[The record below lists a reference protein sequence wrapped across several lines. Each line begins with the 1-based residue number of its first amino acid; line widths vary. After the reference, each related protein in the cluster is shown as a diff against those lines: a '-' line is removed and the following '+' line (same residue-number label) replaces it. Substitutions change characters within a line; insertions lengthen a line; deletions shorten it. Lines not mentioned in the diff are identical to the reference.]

1 MPSHRLLLTLLGVVS
16 ALALSA
22 CAGAA
27 GDGSVIAPT
36 ASQTPALTA
45 PLNVQVDK
53 LCSGQEA
60 QIRVF
65 VDREPIGVT
74 NPGESGVSSM
84 VTVGEHQLSAISQRG
99 TQWGPFPTT
108 VNPGG
113 RVERLGCMPADAL

>member
-1 MPSHRLLLTLLGVVS
+1 MPTHRLLLTLVGVVS
-16 ALALSA
+16 SLVLSA
-22 CAGAA
+22 CAGGT

-36 ASQTPALTA
+36 ALQAPAVTA
-45 PLNVQVDK
+45 PLNVQVDQ
-53 LCSGQEA
+53 LCTGQES

-74 NPGESGVSSM
+74 NPGDSGVSRM

>member
-1 MPSHRLLLTLLGVVS
+1 MPTHRLLVTTAVAS
-16 ALALSA
+16 SFALSA

-36 ASQTPALTA
+36 ASQTPAVTA

-53 LCSGQEA
+53 LCSGQES

-74 NPGESGVSSM
+74 NPGESGVSSI

-99 TQWGPFPTT
+99 TQWGPFPIT
-108 VNPGG
+108 VNSGG